1 VWDGTRVQDVLDML
15 KPLGRERFMTL
26 LTNWQRGVH
35 GKFKVPIFAHQEL
48 DLYRVFWSVM
58 DKGGYEIVSANKQWK
73 VGTLPSQ
80 RCSQLHLCP
89 PLVLPALTLEHLLKQ
104 HKIFHLNCTK
114 LLELHMCW

>member
-1 VWDGTRVQDVLDML
+1 ML

-26 LTNWQRGVH
+26 ITNWHRGVH

-73 VGTLPSQ
+73 VRSYSFSEKLIKAASDCQ
-80 RCSQLHLCP
+80 HVHCVYMQLMGSCTHRADCITQ
-89 PLVLPALTLEHLLKQ
+89 LT
-104 HKIFHLNCTK
+104 
-114 LLELHMCW
+114 ELHNTFW